1 MATLP
6 TPEESAR
13 AILSIFQAHGCRSGE
28 ALMAGAVNTQFLTGT
43 KGRSEDYV
51 AGLQY
56 AGEHGWLEEGPNS
69 LKLTDAG
76 FAAM

>member
-1 MATLP
+1 
-6 TPEESAR
+6 
-13 AILSIFQAHGCRSGE
+13 
-28 ALMAGAVNTQFLTGT
+28 MAGAVNTQFLTGT
-43 KGRSEDYV
+43 KGRPEDYV